1 MSIMKIIKFHFSKD
15 CLKKVLRTFLQ
26 TAIGYII
33 ANVTL
38 YLGGIDF
45 ADGDVLRNALIG
57 LAIAAFSAGS
67 AAVMNLEKADSQNKA
82 VNADDENEVNKQEN
96 NVNEIDKGEEKL
108 NG

>member
-1 MSIMKIIKFHFSKD
+1 MKVFKFYLSKD
-15 CLKKVLRTFLQ
+15 CVKKVFRTFLQ

-33 ANVTL
+33 TNITL

-67 AAVMNLEKADSQNKA
+67 AAVMNLEKADSKDKCKNI
-82 VNADDENEVNKQEN
+82 DDKSEVTDEK
-96 NVNEIDKGEEKL
+96 IIKGEENS

>member
-1 MSIMKIIKFHFSKD
+1 MKIYKFYISKD
-15 CLKKVLRTFLQ
+15 CVKKVLRTFLQ

-33 ANVTL
+33 TNITL

-67 AAVMNLEKADSQNKA
+67 AAVMNLEKADDKDKCKNI
-82 VNADDENEVNKQEN
+82 DDKSEVMDEK
-96 NVNEIDKGEEKL
+96 IIKGEENS

>member
-1 MSIMKIIKFHFSKD
+1 MKFFKFYLSKD
-15 CLKKVLRTFLQ
+15 CVKKVFRTFLQ

-33 ANVTL
+33 TNITL

-67 AAVMNLEKADSQNKA
+67 AAVMNLEKADSKDKCKNI
-82 VNADDENEVNKQEN
+82 DDKSEVTDEK
-96 NVNEIDKGEEKL
+96 IIKGEENS

>member
-1 MSIMKIIKFHFSKD
+1 MKIFKFYISKD
-15 CLKKVLRTFLQ
+15 CVKKVLRTFLQ

-33 ANVTL
+33 TNITL

-67 AAVMNLEKADSQNKA
+67 AAVMNIEKAESQNKTEII
-82 VNADDENEVNKQEN
+82 DDKSEVN
-96 NVNEIDKGEEKL
+96 NEDINKGEEKSS
-108 NG
+108 G

>member
-1 MSIMKIIKFHFSKD
+1 MSTMKIFKFYLSKD
-15 CLKKVLRTFLQ
+15 CLIKALRTFLQ

-33 ANVTL
+33 TNITL

-67 AAVMNLEKADSQNKA
+67 AAVMNIEKEESQNKTEIIDDKST
-82 VNADDENEVNKQEN
+82 VNNE
-96 NVNEIDKGEEKL
+96 EIEKGEENL

>member
-1 MSIMKIIKFHFSKD
+1 MKIYKFYISKD
-15 CLKKVLRTFLQ
+15 CLKKVLKTFLQ

-33 ANVTL
+33 TNITL

-67 AAVMNLEKADSQNKA
+67 AAVMNIEKAESQDKTEIIDDKST
-82 VNADDENEVNKQEN
+82 VNNEDIN
-96 NVNEIDKGEEKL
+96 KGEEKSS
-108 NG
+108 G

>member
-1 MSIMKIIKFHFSKD
+1 MKIFKFYISKD
-15 CLKKVLRTFLQ
+15 CVKKVLRTFLQ

-33 ANVTL
+33 TNITL

-67 AAVMNLEKADSQNKA
+67 AAVMNIEKAESKNKTEII
-82 VNADDENEVNKQEN
+82 DDKSEVN
-96 NVNEIDKGEEKL
+96 NEDINKGEEKSS
-108 NG
+108 G

>member
-1 MSIMKIIKFHFSKD
+1 MKIFKFYLSKD
-15 CLKKVLRTFLQ
+15 CLKKVLKTFLQ

-33 ANVTL
+33 TNITL

-67 AAVMNLEKADSQNKA
+67 AAVMNLEKADGRDKGTGI
-82 VNADDENEVNKQEN
+82 DDKSEVTSEDIN
-96 NVNEIDKGEEKL
+96 KGEEKSS
-108 NG
+108 G

>member
-1 MSIMKIIKFHFSKD
+1 MSIMKIFKFYLSKD

-33 ANVTL
+33 TNITL

-96 NVNEIDKGEEKL
+96 NVNEIEKGEEKL

>member
-1 MSIMKIIKFHFSKD
+1 MSTMKIFKFYLSKD
-15 CLKKVLRTFLQ
+15 CLIKALKTFLQ

-33 ANVTL
+33 TNITL

-67 AAVMNLEKADSQNKA
+67 AAVMNIEKAESQNKTEIIDDKST
-82 VNADDENEVNKQEN
+82 VNNE
-96 NVNEIDKGEEKL
+96 EIEKGEENL

>member
-1 MSIMKIIKFHFSKD
+1 MSTMKIFKFYLSKD
-15 CLKKVLRTFLQ
+15 CLIKALRTFLQ

-33 ANVTL
+33 TNITL

-57 LAIAAFSAGS
+57 LAIAALSAGS
-67 AAVMNLEKADSQNKA
+67 AAVMNVEKAESQDKTEIIDDKST
-82 VNADDENEVNKQEN
+82 VNNE
-96 NVNEIDKGEEKL
+96 EIEKGEENL

>member
-1 MSIMKIIKFHFSKD
+1 MSIMKIFKLYLSKD
-15 CLKKVLRTFLQ
+15 CLKKALRTFLQ

-33 ANVTL
+33 TNITL

-57 LAIAAFSAGS
+57 LAVAAFSAGS
-67 AAVMNLEKADSQNKA
+67 AAVMNIEKADSQNKA
-82 VNADDENEVNKQEN
+82 VNSGDENEVNKEEN
-96 NVNEIDKGEEKL
+96 NVKEIDKGEEKL